1 MNAAAVI
8 RVAAGSGTAPSMLQH
23 FFETVCMC
31 FLSVARLGKGS
42 FARRIRP
49 FEVFLL
55 ADEVEYFAEKTLEG
69 SHGLDEKPSE
79 SQSYCC

>member
-1 MNAAAVI
+1 
-8 RVAAGSGTAPSMLQH
+8 
-23 FFETVCMC
+23 MC

-69 SHGLDEKPSE
+69 SHGLDEKPSK